1 MENSRRSR
9 DGSGIGRFRWVGVI
23 GVVVLVLAL
32 ALVAALVF
40 RREAVIRPPHVA
52 GSFYPASPHE
62 LSAMLEDFLGNAADR
77 RVDGVVRALIV
88 PHAGYVYSGQ
98 VAARGYKL
106 LKDRYRTIF
115 ILAANHNPEAPPFK
129 FSVSNATYY
138 QTPLGKVR
146 VSKIARKLLDNPL
159 FSYVEEAH
167 ATHIIEVQLPFLQ
180 EVMKD
185 FEIVP
190 IVIGGANREELREV
204 AGLISEYLDEETL
217 LIVSSDLS
225 HYHPYAR
232 AVELDRAC
240 IEAVA
245 AQDLERAARCEACGL
260 PAVLILLEIAG
271 RKGWSSEI
279 VDYKNS
285 GDTTGSKARVVGYS
299 SIVFYE
305 NDLAFQ
311 EKQWLLR
318 LSRNVLESRVRS
330 GLVPEVDEG
339 SVPERLLKKQ
349 GCFVT
354 LEVGDRLRGCIGHI
368 VPQEALYRCVV
379 ENTVNAALRDRRFKP
394 VTSSELEEIKI
405 EISALSEPVRFERRS
420 PQQLLDFLAPLKHG
434 VILKNGEHQ
443 STFLP
448 QVWEDLPRKEQYLSR
463 LCLKG
468 GLAPDCWKDPET
480 EVSTY
485 SATVFDEA
493 ARRRG

>member
-1 MENSRRSR
+1 MESNQRSR
-9 DGSGIGRFRWVGVI
+9 NENGIGRFRWVGVI

-32 ALVAALVF
+32 TLVAALLF
-40 RREAVIRPPHVA
+40 RRGAVIRPPQVA
-52 GSFYPASPHE
+52 GSFYPASAHE
-62 LSAMLEDFLGNAADR
+62 LSAMLETFLGNVADR
-77 RVDGVVRALIV
+77 RLSGRVRALIA

-106 LKDRYRTIF
+106 LEGRYRRIF
-115 ILAANHNPEAPPFK
+115 ILASNHNPDAPAFK
-129 FSVSNATYY
+129 LSVSNATHY

-146 VSKIARKLLDNPL
+146 VSKIAGELLDHPL

-167 ATHIIEVQLPFLQ
+167 ATHVIEAQLPFLQ
-180 EVMKD
+180 KVMED
-185 FEIVP
+185 FEIIP
-190 IVIGGANREELREV
+190 IVTGGIDREELRKV
-204 AGLISEYLDEETL
+204 AGLISEYVDDETL

-225 HYHPYAR
+225 HYHPYGR

-240 IEAVA
+240 VDAVEVHA
-245 AQDLERAARCEACGL
+245 LEKVARCEACGL
-260 PAVLILLEIAG
+260 PAMLILLEIAG
-271 RKGWSSEI
+271 EKGWSREVI
-279 VDYKNS
+279 DYKNS
-285 GDTTGSKARVVGYS
+285 GDTAGSKDRVVGYS

-305 NDLAFQ
+305 DDLAFQ

-330 GLVPEVDEG
+330 GVVPEVDE
-339 SVPERLLKKQ
+339 SRVPERLLREQ

-354 LEVGDRLRGCIGHI
+354 LEVDHRLRGCIGHI

-379 ENTVNAALRDRRFKP
+379 ENTVRAALHDRRFER
-394 VTSSELEEIKI
+394 VTSSELDEIKI
-405 EISALSEPVRFERRS
+405 EISALSAPVRFGRRS
-420 PQQLLDFLAPLKHG
+420 PEQLLDFLTPLKHG
-434 VILKNGEHQ
+434 VILRNGEHQ

-448 QVWEDLPRKEQYLSR
+448 QVWKKLPSKQQYLSK

-468 GLAPDCWKDPET
+468 GLASDCWKDSET

-485 SATVFDEA
+485 GATVFDEP